1 MKLNHLN
8 LTVTNVNEAIHFFET
23 YFDFTCVATKGDN
36 MVAVLNG
43 VDGFELVLMN
53 ASMNKKD
60 NNSYPDA
67 FHIGFMLKTEEQVIA
82 AYNRLKEGGITLE
95 RAPQKIRD
103 NFGFYFHF
111 DTLMIEIGAQLK
123 NQNDDLTLDSSL
135 HIN

>member
-23 YFDFTCVATKGDN
+23 YFDFICVATKGDN

-43 VDGFELVLMN
+43 TNGFELVLMN
-53 ASMNKKD
+53 ANMNQKG
-60 NNSYPDA
+60 NSSYPDA
-67 FHIGFMLKTEEQVIA
+67 FHIGFMLATTAQVTA
-82 AYNRLKEGGITLE
+82 TYNRLKEGGISVE

-111 DTLMIEIGAQLK
+111 DTLMIEIGTLIK
-123 NQNDDLTLDSSL
+123 SQNDDLTLDSSL
-135 HIN
+135 HN